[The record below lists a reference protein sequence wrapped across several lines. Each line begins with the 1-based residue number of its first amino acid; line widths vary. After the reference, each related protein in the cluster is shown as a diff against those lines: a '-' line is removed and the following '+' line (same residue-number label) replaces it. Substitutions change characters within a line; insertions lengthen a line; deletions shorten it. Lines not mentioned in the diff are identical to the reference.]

1 MLGFNLIHWLTGTLP
16 WVGQTDPKKVETMK
30 IAYVKDL
37 EKNLKNLPKPVQTF
51 VKYSVELD
59 FEEKPDYDKLRAL
72 FTAEVKKAG
81 SRLSFSKAKCETP
94 GSAKRGKK
102 EKVSPIKKPA
112 RAGPKVLAQGDS
124 DSEEEIE
131 PSPPVSKRSKRS
143 RGATEENGR
152 QTGKKSSKVVQA
164 DLGSEEDMFSPSPK
178 KRLKAQDIGV
188 QTSPAF
194 VAASKAAKVGK
205 KAIDQS
211 EYVNGAGQHLTPSN
225 LRKTK
230 KKSAAAPAPA
240 PSTPEVKKKGA
251 KVSAGAAS
259 SPVVCDLPNPTP
271 AMLAIM
277 KKKQQAE
284 AEKTASGKKRKK

>member
-1 MLGFNLIHWLTGTLP
+1 MFIHYIFIISDLEVLAFNLIHWLTGSLP
-16 WVGQTDPKKVETMK
+16 WVGQTDPRKVETMK
-30 IAYVKDL
+30 VAYVKDL
-37 EKNLKNLPKPVQTF
+37 EQNTKNLPKPVQTF
-51 VKYSVELD
+51 VKYSVELGFQD
-59 FEEKPDYDKLRAL
+59 KPDYDKLRSL
-72 FTAEVKKAG
+72 LTAEAKKASSG
-81 SRLSFSKAKCETP
+81 NP
-94 GSAKRGKK
+94 GPARRGKK
-102 EKVSPIKKPA
+102 VRSRAPIA
-112 RAGPKVLAQGDS
+112 AQDDS

-131 PSPPVSKRSKRS
+131 PSPSSPPVSKRSKRS
-143 RGATEENGR
+143 KTAVEEKENQS

-194 VAASKAAKVGK
+194 VAASKAARVGK

-230 KKSAAAPAPA
+230 KKSAAPAA
-240 PSTPEVKKKGA
+240 ALSTPEVKKKA
-251 KVSAGAAS
+251 DKVSAGAAS